1 MNLKQLNLICYTIC
15 IVCVVAGIVFALTL
29 IWGDLENKLAW
40 KGFLTIGVFFLAS
53 ALTLSVNK
61 MIERPHDREF

>member
-15 IVCVVAGIVFALTL
+15 IVCIIAGIVFALTL
-29 IWGDLENKLAW
+29 IWGDINNKLAW
-40 KGFLTIGVFFLAS
+40 KGSLTIGVFFIAS

-61 MIERPHDREF
+61 MIERPSDREL